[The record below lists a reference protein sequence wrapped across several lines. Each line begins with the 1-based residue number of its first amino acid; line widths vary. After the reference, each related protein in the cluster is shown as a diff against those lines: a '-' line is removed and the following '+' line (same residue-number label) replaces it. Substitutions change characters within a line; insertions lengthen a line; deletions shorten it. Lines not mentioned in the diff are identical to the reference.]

1 MQWDIT
7 KDHAGDFQQGDASD
21 TYTITVTNA
30 GTGPTNGTV
39 TVTDPLPTG
48 LSPTEADNGTINGWS
63 VSYVAQTVT
72 ATRSDVLAA
81 GDSYPDLT
89 LTVAVADNAPASVTN
104 TATVSGG
111 RALLPATATDLTTIL
126 YVQWDI
132 TKDHVGDFQQ
142 GDASDTYTITV
153 TNTGTGPTNGSLV
166 TVTDPLPTGL
176 SPTAA
181 DNGTINGWSVSYV
194 AQTIT
199 ATRSDVLA
207 AGDSYPDLTLTVAV
221 ADNAPASVTNTAT
234 VSGGGAL
241 LPATATDLTTILYVQ
256 WNITKDHVGDFQ
268 QGDASDTYTI
278 TVTNAGTGPTN
289 GSLVTVTDPLPTGL
303 SPTAADNGT
312 INGWSVSYVAQTI
325 TATRSD
331 VLAAGGS
338 YPDLTLTV
346 AVADNAPASV
356 TNTATV
362 SGGGGPPATATNPTT
377 IVPTVLSSLSGY
389 VFDDAEQNG
398 VYYRGSANPQD
409 NEFGLPDVTISLFL
423 SGGATAVQAT
433 TTGSDG
439 LYDFEGLAAGTYQIV
454 EQPPAD
460 FRSTKQALGGVLP
473 LNVQAAAPT
482 PQGQIGT
489 NQFSDITLSA
499 GEEGVNYNF
508 GEVPTAASITK
519 RMYLARSSSRQ
530 EIYGNLGVT
539 AVTVTAPAPSDTI
552 SATVSN
558 QLVTVTTVTS
568 GGTSTTQ
575 SIPTST
581 ANVVL
586 IDASTTNQPVTI
598 TDQRTNVLASSAPT
612 DVAVRRADAPVTADS
627 AVDVVNARQVTLNA
641 VKGSNGLAVMYDS
654 PGNDTLTA
662 TAGTATL
669 TIGQSPN
676 PVTAATGF
684 DTVQAYSVNGGN
696 DTVNKQATLDYLLQL
711 YGNWLP

>member
-1 MQWDIT
+1 MRSAPVSGTKTEAVTGTALSGWTIEAFSDPDGNGTLSQAELNAGPIASTVTVTAADGTYTMLLDTGPADANDPSGTAAHYVIVEVLQSGWSQTLPTTPVFASGVNNGSLGANGYAVEIDVGTGAITAKNSTESGPPVELGITKDHVGDFHQGDAADTYTITVSNTGTASTDGSPVTVIDTLPTGLSPTTADDGTINGWSVWYSTQADTITATRSDVLAAGDSYPDLTLTVAVAGNAPASVTNTATVSGGGALLPATATDLTTILYVQWDIT

-234 VSGGGAL
+234 VSGGGA
-241 LPATATDLTTILYVQ
+241 
-256 WNITKDHVGDFQ
+256 
-268 QGDASDTYTI
+268 SC
-278 TVTNAGTGPTN
+278 
-289 GSLVTVTDPLPTGL
+289 
-303 SPTAADNGT
+303 
-312 INGWSVSYVAQTI
+312 
-325 TATRSD
+325 R
-331 VLAAGGS
+331 
-338 YPDLTLTV
+338 
-346 AVADNAPASV
+346 
-356 TNTATV
+356 
-362 SGGGGPPATATNPTT
+362 PPP
-377 IVPTVLSSLSGY
+377 
-389 VFDDAEQNG
+389 
-398 VYYRGSANPQD
+398 
-409 NEFGLPDVTISLFL
+409 
-423 SGGATAVQAT
+423 
-433 TTGSDG
+433 
-439 LYDFEGLAAGTYQIV
+439 
-454 EQPPAD
+454 
-460 FRSTKQALGGVLP
+460 
-473 LNVQAAAPT
+473 
-482 PQGQIGT
+482 
-489 NQFSDITLSA
+489 
-499 GEEGVNYNF
+499 
-508 GEVPTAASITK
+508 
-519 RMYLARSSSRQ
+519 
-530 EIYGNLGVT
+530 
-539 AVTVTAPAPSDTI
+539 
-552 SATVSN
+552 
-558 QLVTVTTVTS
+558 
-568 GGTSTTQ
+568 
-575 SIPTST
+575 
-581 ANVVL
+581 
-586 IDASTTNQPVTI
+586 
-598 TDQRTNVLASSAPT
+598 RT
-612 DVAVRRADAPVTADS
+612 
-627 AVDVVNARQVTLNA
+627 
-641 VKGSNGLAVMYDS
+641 
-654 PGNDTLTA
+654 
-662 TAGTATL
+662 
-669 TIGQSPN
+669 
-676 PVTAATGF
+676 
-684 DTVQAYSVNGGN
+684 
-696 DTVNKQATLDYLLQL
+696 
-711 YGNWLP
+711 